1 MPRSRSF
8 LSRVTPAVKVEEQTG
23 KEGRAA
29 FKKFLAKVRTDR
41 IERRTCVS
49 CPLEIYPIQVKN
61 GRTRR

>member
-29 FKKFLAKVRTDR
+29 FEKF
-41 IERRTCVS
+41 S
-49 CPLEIYPIQVKN
+49 
-61 GRTRR
+61 